1 MAYVISD
8 ACISCGACE
17 GTCPAGAISEGDG
30 QYVIDADTCMECGA
44 CADGCPAGA
53 ISQEYFPGTYIVQ
66 ATKKRCIFMHL
77 FFVPYILL
85 LVSMLAEILL
95 PLLLQ

>member
-30 QYVIDADTCMECGA
+30 QYVIDGA

-53 ISQEYFPGTYIVQ
+53 ISQE
-66 ATKKRCIFMHL
+66 
-77 FFVPYILL
+77 
-85 LVSMLAEILL
+85 
-95 PLLLQ
+95 

>member
-53 ISQEYFPGTYIVQ
+53 IARNNFQVTYIVQ
-66 ATKKRCIFMHL
+66 TSRKRCIFMHL

-85 LVSMLAEILL
+85 PALMLEVIR
-95 PLLLQ
+95 LLLV

>member
-53 ISQEYFPGTYIVQ
+53 YIVQ

-85 LVSMLAEILL
+85 LSSMSEVIL
-95 PLLLQ
+95 